1 MSYVSTPPPARHSRG
16 FSLEE
21 SARIRRAI
29 LLGVDAGACPSCGAP
44 LHALTGADGTTT
56 LWFVRCRACGRSLVV
71 RGAAGA
77 GAGA

>member
-1 MSYVSTPPPARHSRG
+1 MSQIATPPPARHGRG

-21 SARIRRAI
+21 SSRIHRAI
-29 LLGVDAGACPSCGAP
+29 LVGVDAGACPSCGA
-44 LHALTGADGTTT
+44 ALEAITGADGTAT

-71 RGAAGA
+71 RGNAGA

>member
-21 SARIRRAI
+21 GASIRRAV
-29 LLGVDAGACPSCGAP
+29 LLGADAGACPSCGDP
-44 LHALTGADGTTT
+44 LQALTGADGTTT
-56 LWFVRCRACGRSLVV
+56 LWFVHCRACGRSLVV
-71 RGAAGA
+71 RGAAEA